1 MDRFLC
7 FLMSSLLFNPVYLT
21 GRFPELR
28 DALEKLQ
35 LNDAAL
41 KVGKISSILRY
52 YEFWHFL
59 DPKKKKKGQYFYLLV
74 YWIGSFICI
83 SCNSLFFR
91 LTFF

>member
-52 YEFWHFL
+52 YEFCHFL
-59 DPKKKKKGQYFYLLV
+59 DPKKKKRVNTSTYLC
-74 YWIGSFICI
+74 IGLDPSSAFPATA
-83 SCNSLFFR
+83 FF
-91 LTFF
+91 LG